1 MKNKMIAAISG
12 ILCML
17 FCTAC
22 QPITENSIAQWKE
35 IDVRVD
41 LNSVTGPEVTGLY
54 ERTVRTFSDLD
65 TDALAVQIGGNTDYT
80 TKTTPDGDKYYVF
93 EDGRVSF
100 SSKTDGN
107 TGWRSF
113 SYGRNDH
120 DVMEWSKFVSEV
132 VNVTGENVRLGEMG
146 IKLADPATEDP
157 VMQSALENSKA
168 IMTAAGFAETD
179 YRLKL
184 ASRYAPDTLAEIYRL
199 LRTPAGD
206 GQPPVPPTTDTYYVC
221 YELTNF
227 ATDKKDIS
235 CYAIFRYDQK
245 GLITCSVPA
254 GVSYTVSEHKCL
266 TLSLQQA
273 YKNAVD
279 LLSVDRAMLTHVYYN
294 VDRTLYESEQG
305 VWQFEFMYDITE
317 EYRKE
322 YGDEYVNEIL
332 ADGVPGIYKTELIR
346 IKTITGEL
354 LHRSG
359 SSVVYPNRYAFP
371 DLFQNETQQGGAQ

>member
-1 MKNKMIAAISG
+1 MKKMTV
-12 ILCML
+12 LLLML
-17 FCTAC
+17 IGLMVFTSCR
-22 QPITENSIAQWKE
+22 PITENSIAKLKE
-35 IDVRVD
+35 IDVRID
-41 LNSVTGPEVTGLY
+41 LSRVTGPEVTGLY

-65 TDALAVQIGGNTDYT
+65 TDALAVLIGGNKDYT
-80 TKTTPDGDKYYVF
+80 TETTPTGNKYYVF

-100 SSKTDGN
+100 YPKTNEN
-107 TGWRSF
+107 TGWRHF
-113 SYGRNDH
+113 SYSRNDF

-132 VNVTGENVRLGEMG
+132 VNLTGENVRLGEIG
-146 IKLADPATEDP
+146 IKLADPAADDP

-227 ATDKKDIS
+227 ATDKKEQS
-235 CYAIFRYDQK
+235 CYATFRYDQK
-245 GLITCSVPA
+245 GLIICGVSA
-254 GVSYTVSEHKCL
+254 GTSYTVSEHACL
-266 TLSLQQA
+266 TPSLQDA

-279 LLSVDRAMLTHVYYN
+279 LLNVDRAMLTHAYYN
-294 VDRTLYESEQG
+294 VEGTLREPTQG

-317 EYRKE
+317 EYRQE

-346 IKTITGEL
+346 IKTLTGEL

-359 SSVVYPNRYAFP
+359 GSVVYPNRYAFP
-371 DLFQNETQQGGAQ
+371 DLFEAGTEKGEAP

>member
-1 MKNKMIAAISG
+1 MKKRTVFLGLLMCLIVFTG
-12 ILCML
+12 CR
-17 FCTAC
+17 
-22 QPITENSIAQWKE
+22 PVTENSISKLKE
-35 IDVRVD
+35 IDIRVD
-41 LNSVTGPEVTGLY
+41 LNLVTGPEVTGLY

-65 TDALAVQIGGNTDYT
+65 TDALAVQLGGNTDYT
-80 TKTTPDGDKYYVF
+80 TETMPNGNKYYVF

-100 SSKTDGN
+100 YSKTDGN

-113 SYGRNDH
+113 SYARNDF
-120 DVMEWSKFVSEV
+120 DVMEWSKFVFEV

-168 IMTAAGFAETD
+168 IMTATGFAETD

-206 GQPPVPPTTDTYYVC
+206 GQPPVPPTTDTYFVC

-227 ATDKKDIS
+227 ATDKKESD
-235 CYAIFRYDQK
+235 CYALFRYDQK
-245 GLITCSVPA
+245 GLIICNVNA
-254 GVSYTVSEHKCL
+254 GVSYTVSEHACQ
-266 TLSLQQA
+266 TPSVQQA
-273 YKNAVD
+273 YQNAVD
-279 LLSVDRAMLTHVYYN
+279 LLNVDRAMLTHVYYN
-294 VDRTLYESEQG
+294 AEGTIREPVQG

-332 ADGVPGIYKTELIR
+332 ADGVPGIYKTQLIR
-346 IKTITGEL
+346 IKTLNGEL

-359 SSVVYPNRYAFP
+359 GSVVYPNRYAFP
-371 DLFQNETQQGGAQ
+371 DLFEAETQKGDTP

>member
-1 MKNKMIAAISG
+1 MKSKIIAFLMLLGS
-12 ILCML
+12 LCFL
-17 FCTAC
+17 TAC
-22 QPITENSIAQWKE
+22 KPITEESISQLKE

-65 TDALAVQIGGNTDYT
+65 TDALAMQIGGNTVYT
-80 TKTTPDGDKYYVF
+80 TRTTPDGYKYYVF

-100 SSKTDGN
+100 YPKTGEN

-120 DVMEWSKFVSEV
+120 DVMEWSKFVPEV
-132 VNVTGENVRLGEMG
+132 VNLTGENVRLGEMG
-146 IKLADPATEDP
+146 VKLADPATDDP

-206 GQPPVPPTTDTYYVC
+206 GQPPVPPTTDTYFVC

-227 ATDKKDIS
+227 VTDIKDQS

-245 GLITCSVPA
+245 GLITCSVDA
-254 GVSYTVSEHKCL
+254 GVSYTVSEHACQ
-266 TLSLQQA
+266 TPSVQQV

-294 VDRTLYESEQG
+294 VEGTPRGEPIQG

-322 YGDEYVNEIL
+322 YGDEYVNDIL

-346 IKTITGEL
+346 IKTLNGEL

-359 SSVVYPNRYAFP
+359 SSIVYPNRYAFP
-371 DLFQNETQQGGAQ
+371 DLFDEETT